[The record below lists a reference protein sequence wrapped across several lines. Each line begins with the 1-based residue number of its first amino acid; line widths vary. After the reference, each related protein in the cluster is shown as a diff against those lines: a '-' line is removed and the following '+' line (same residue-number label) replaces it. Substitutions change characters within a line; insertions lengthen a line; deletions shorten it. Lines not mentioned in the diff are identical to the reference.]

1 MKTIHII
8 KKVFLI
14 SSLSLS
20 FYACDLEQLP
30 QDKMVPENS
39 LKTETELKM
48 YINGL
53 LPMLSGASDV
63 SDGAATA
70 AGIMMEKTD
79 DVIWSS
85 LPDYMTGR
93 RSSTQSAG
101 RWDWTNL
108 RKINYF
114 LKYSSNCPDEE
125 ARAKYN
131 AMAYFLRAH
140 FYYIKLKTFGGV
152 PWYDTVLE
160 DNSPELY
167 KPRDS
172 RETIADHILTDLN
185 NAIAE
190 GIEDKKLN
198 EITKWTMLALKSR
211 FCLFEGTFRKY
222 HGIEG
227 AEKFLSEC
235 VSASEAI
242 MTQGKYS
249 IDHGNG
255 PEVAYR
261 DLFAQPANNT
271 ASNKEVITAYAYNI
285 SLGVKHNTNYA
296 ITNPSGNQIGLS
308 KALMNSY
315 LMKDGTRFT
324 DKDGYATMKFGEEF
338 QNRDPRMLQTVRA
351 PGYIRIGET
360 GVVNNNMYASI
371 IVSTTG
377 YMPIKYEQSGE
388 HDKQSSNDNDIIL
401 FRYAEVLLNFAEA
414 KAELGTLT
422 QPDLENSIK
431 LIRARVGMGNIDMAA
446 ANADPDP
453 ILAEQYPLVKGDNK
467 GVILEIRRERR
478 VEMVMEGLRYDDIMR
493 WKAGHLFTKPFYGVY
508 FPEVTGNRKVYNMSK
523 PTYNKDSWFY
533 VYEGTRPSN
542 LTDKNSVAL
551 NVGIFLSE
559 GNSGYKVVNA
569 DKKKYWNEERDYLAP
584 LPSNA
589 LVVNPNLKQ
598 NPHWDTPSN

>member
-1 MKTIHII
+1 MI
-8 KKVFLI
+8 KKAFLI

-20 FYACDLEQLP
+20 FYACELDQLP

-39 LKTETELKM
+39 LKTEAELKM

-63 SDGAATA
+63 SDGASTA

-79 DVIWSS
+79 DVIWPA

-101 RWDWTNL
+101 SWDWTNL

-114 LKYSSNCPDEE
+114 LKYSSNCPDEK
-125 ARAKYN
+125 ARIRYN

-167 KPRDS
+167 KARDS

-185 NAIAE
+185 NAIAVE
-190 GIEDKKLN
+190 GLEDKKLN

-222 HGIEG
+222 HGIDG
-227 AEKFLSEC
+227 AEKFLKEC
-235 VSASEAI
+235 VSASEAL
-242 MTQGKYS
+242 MNSGKYT
-249 IDHGNG
+249 IDNG
-255 PEVAYR
+255 DGPTIAYR
-261 DLFAQPANNT
+261 DLFAQPANAT

-285 SLGVKHNTNYA
+285 SLGIKHNTNYA
-296 ITNPSGNQIGLS
+296 ITNASGNQIGLS

-324 DKDGYATMKFGEEF
+324 DKEGYATMKFGEEF
-338 QNRDPRMLQTVRA
+338 QDRDPRMFQTVRA
-351 PGYIRIGET
+351 PGYIRIGESK
-360 GVVNNNMYASI
+360 VVNNNMYACI
-371 IVSTTG
+371 IISTTG
-377 YMPIKYEQSGE
+377 YMPIKYEQSGG
-388 HDKQSSNDNDIIL
+388 HDQQSSNDNDIIL
-401 FRYAEVLLNFAEA
+401 YRYAEVLLNYAEA
-414 KAELGTLT
+414 KAELGTLAQT
-422 QPDLENSIK
+422 DLDNSIK
-431 LIRARVGMGNIDMAA
+431 LIRNRVEMPNINMVA
-446 ANADPDP
+446 ANANPDP
-453 ILAEQYPLVKGDNK
+453 ILAAQYPLVSGNNQ

-508 FPEVTGNRKVYNMSK
+508 FPGVTGNKKTYDMSN
-523 PTYNKDSWFY
+523 PTYTATSSWLY
-533 VYEGTRPSN
+533 VYEGERPSN

-551 NVGIFLSE
+551 NVSIFLSE
-559 GNSGYKVVNA
+559 GTSGYKVVNA

-584 LPSNA
+584 LPNNA

-598 NPHWDTPSN
+598 NPYWDSPLNQ